1 MQEEQF
7 RLFARLED
15 KDWWFVARRNILL
28 DLLSAHLPASMDKT
42 VLEIG
47 MGTGGNLRALAE
59 RYRCV
64 GIDTSALAVKLCK
77 QRVPSALVLHG
88 NAATDFPEEIRHAD
102 AILLLDVLEHVM
114 QDGQLLS
121 DVVGHM
127 RVGAQLLIAV
137 PAERRLWGPHDL
149 ALGHYR
155 RYDLARLRES
165 WKGLPVTEQVLS
177 YFNAR
182 LYPLARLVRWI
193 TRRTGRPCG
202 HAGTRFRM
210 LPAPI
215 NWLLRR
221 VFNGESKRLLD
232 LLEGKRETGYSRGV
246 SLVALLRRD
255 PDATPRGREGHSLD
269 GRHSQGILVRES
281 RNGPASA

>member
-1 MQEEQF
+1 MEEEQF

-15 KDWWFVARRNILL
+15 RDWWFVARRNIFL

-77 QRVPSALVLHG
+77 ERVPSALVLHG
-88 NAATDFPEEIRHAD
+88 NAAADFPEEIQRAD

-114 QDGQLLS
+114 QDWQLLS

-127 RVGAQLLIAV
+127 HVGAQLLIAV
-137 PAERRLWGPHDL
+137 PADWRLWSPHDR

-155 RYDLARLRES
+155 RYDLARLKES
-165 WKGLPVTEQVLS
+165 WKGLPVTELALS

-182 LYPLARLVRWI
+182 LYPFARLMRWI
-193 TRRTGRPCG
+193 TR
-202 HAGTRFRM
+202 HAGRACGVAGTEFRM

-221 VFNGESKRLLD
+221 VFNGESERLLD
-232 LLEGKRETGYSRGV
+232 LLEGKRKTGYSRGV

-255 PDATPRGREGHSLD
+255 PDSTAH
-269 GRHSQGILVRES
+269 
-281 RNGPASA
+281 